1 MSDGDVLF
9 DCGCLKFALSE
20 GKLYATVKC
29 KDTVLFKAVK
39 ECFSKKSSEGDTF
52 EVETDR
58 WPDLLTIR
66 SCMQALSPMY
76 ERSWEPSTLT
86 PASDA
91 IHFLE
96 KVTPDM
102 EISTETV
109 VLASSHSSVV
119 SAEEK
124 KKEKCWP
131 GTCWMYRKKKEEPK
145 PQAQAQ
151 AQQKDTQKDKQK
163 DKQKG
168 RKPRTTGTEPANPP
182 AISEGERWRKM
193 CQLMDVV
200 RTMLDASYRESKM
213 EGARGE
219 EPVPHPM
226 EFFFDNWPNFAE
238 AQLSSLLRMSVL
250 GHFMRICGVQSITLD
265 EFKKFHTT
273 AVELSDCDIAY
284 FMVQA
289 LRSVHKHGNTDKCSD
304 ATEQVNNTCSDATER
319 VNNTRLM
326 FYGEKGEVFRQFKVE
341 CACIEGERLAFMI
354 ELLERLSGTTLEN
367 MKNKGSLTFQSLME
381 RIERAKNEK
390 VLLTNRQEKEKEEK
404 EKKKDEE
411 KEEEEKKKEEEE
423 KKKEKDL
430 MAYSMSVFFE
440 VCTSDVTWPPSPE
453 DPENSEDPDAPE
465 YPEVPAAVAAAAE

>member
-1 MSDGDVLF
+1 MSDKDVLF

-124 KKEKCWP
+124 GKEKCWP

-145 PQAQAQ
+145 PQAQPQ

-289 LRSVHKHGNTDKCSD
+289 IRSVKRNENDKCSS
-304 ATEQVNNTCSDATER
+304 AEER

-326 FYGEKGEVFRQFKVE
+326 FCGEKGEVFRQFKVE
-341 CACIEGERLAFMI
+341 CACKKGERLAFMI

-381 RIERAKNEK
+381 RIDG
-390 VLLTNRQEKEKEEK
+390 
-404 EKKKDEE
+404 EKKREVPLTTEWDEE
-411 KEEEEKKKEEEE
+411 
-423 KKKEKDL
+423 L

>member
-1 MSDGDVLF
+1 
-9 DCGCLKFALSE
+9 
-20 GKLYATVKC
+20 
-29 KDTVLFKAVK
+29 
-39 ECFSKKSSEGDTF
+39 
-52 EVETDR
+52 
-58 WPDLLTIR
+58 
-66 SCMQALSPMY
+66 
-76 ERSWEPSTLT
+76 
-86 PASDA
+86 
-91 IHFLE
+91 
-96 KVTPDM
+96 
-102 EISTETV
+102 
-109 VLASSHSSVV
+109 
-119 SAEEK
+119 
-124 KKEKCWP
+124 
-131 GTCWMYRKKKEEPK
+131 
-145 PQAQAQ
+145 
-151 AQQKDTQKDKQK
+151 
-163 DKQKG
+163 
-168 RKPRTTGTEPANPP
+168 
-182 AISEGERWRKM
+182 M

-289 LRSVHKHGNTDKCSD
+289 IRSVKRNENDKCSS
-304 ATEQVNNTCSDATER
+304 AEER

-326 FYGEKGEVFRQFKVE
+326 FCGEKGEVFRQFKVE

-404 EKKKDEE
+404 EEEEKDEE
-411 KEEEEKKKEEEE
+411 KEEEEKKEEEEE